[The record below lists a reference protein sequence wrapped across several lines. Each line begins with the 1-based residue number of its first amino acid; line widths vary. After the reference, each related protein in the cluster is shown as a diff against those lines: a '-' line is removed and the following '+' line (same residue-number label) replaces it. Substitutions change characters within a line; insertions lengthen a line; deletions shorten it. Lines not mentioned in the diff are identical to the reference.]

1 MAFILDSARFIFQYL
16 ASFSKKKS
24 PYLVYYYHALMQK
37 GVFNMRYGSIQELK
51 DTLKGIVD
59 FGAHTRT
66 KALDTRRLREEVIDR
81 LVYNAVFNEDGDIR
95 DASRWLIH
103 EISNHLGIRPAS
115 IKRLYEL
122 MGKGEVS
129 GFTVPA
135 INIRALT
142 YDVARAA
149 IRSALKQNIG
159 AFIFEIARSEIGYTE
174 QRPAEYA
181 AVILGA
187 AIKENYRAPV
197 FLLGDHFQIGLKKY
211 QQDPVPE
218 INAVKALIREAIEAG
233 FYNIDIDTSTLV
245 DLSKRDVNE
254 QQRLNFELG
263 AELTAYIRTLEPEGI
278 TISVGGEIGEVGG
291 KNSTVED
298 FRSFMDGYTREVEK
312 RGEHIKGISKISIQ
326 TGSSHGGVPL
336 PDGSIAEVKLDFTV
350 HSAISKVAKQ
360 EYGLAGTVQHGASTL
375 PDEAFDKFPQYDA
388 AEIHLATGF
397 QNIIYD
403 SESFPTQLRD
413 KMYAYIQDRHAN
425 EREPGQTREQFI
437 YKTRKKAL
445 GPFKEAIWNIPEERR
460 EKIGEELE
468 RKFDLLFKKLNVHD
482 TLEMVRKYATT
493 ADIKRP
499 VPSIL
504 L

>member
-1 MAFILDSARFIFQYL
+1 
-16 ASFSKKKS
+16 
-24 PYLVYYYHALMQK
+24 
-37 GVFNMRYGSIQELK
+37 MRYRNREELRE
-51 DTLKGIVD
+51 TMKGIVD
-59 FGAHTRT
+59 FGAHIKTEV
-66 KALDTRRLREEVIDR
+66 LDTRRLREEVIDR
-81 LVYNAVFNEDGDIR
+81 LVYNAVFSEDGDIR
-95 DASRWLIH
+95 DASRKLIY
-103 EISNHLGIRPAS
+103 EIANHLGIRPAS

-135 INIRALT
+135 INIRTLT

-149 IRSALKQNIG
+149 IRSALKRNIG

-181 AVILGA
+181 TVILGA
-187 AIKENYRAPV
+187 AIRENYRAPV
-197 FLLGDHFQIGLKKY
+197 FLLGDHFQIGLKNY

-218 INAVKALIREAIEAG
+218 MNAVKALIREAIEAG

-245 DLSKRDVNE
+245 DLSKRDLGE
-254 QQRLNFELG
+254 QQRLNFELA

-298 FRSFMDGYTREVEK
+298 FRSFMDGYTRELGK
-312 RGEHIKGISKISIQ
+312 RGEQIKGISKISVQ
-326 TGSSHGGVPL
+326 TGSSHGGIPL
-336 PDGSIAEVKLDFTV
+336 PDGSIAEVELDFAV
-350 HSAISKVAKQ
+350 HSDISKVAKR

-375 PDEAFDKFPQYDA
+375 PDEAFDKFPQYNA

-403 SESFPTQLRD
+403 SEFFPAELRD
-413 KMYAYIQDRHAN
+413 EIYAYIQDKHAE
-425 EREPGQTREQFI
+425 EREAGQTREQFI
-437 YKTRKKAL
+437 YKTRKRAL
-445 GPFKEAIWNIPEERR
+445 GPFKEALWKIPEEIR
-460 EKIGEELE
+460 EKIGGELE

-482 TLEMVRKYATT
+482 TLEIVQKYAIT
-493 ADIKRP
+493 ADFRRSLP
-499 VPSIL
+499 GIL
-504 L
+504 Q